1 MQIITGPVP
10 AYDPV
15 VTHPVPFTIIEAPA
29 ADPVNGWHQHVDA
42 LFVCYAPTG
51 RISRL
56 DHREA
61 TSARWTGL
69 DEMPKLKVPGE
80 LPAITKAAISWAAL
94 HGKRTSVS

>member
-1 MQIITGPVP
+1 MP

-69 DEMPKLKVPGE
+69 DEMQKLKVPGE
-80 LPAITKAAISWAAL
+80 LSAITKAAISWAAL